1 MEEHTPGAERTP
13 GDGDRSAPRGRASLM
28 GEHTAGALRG
38 LRVIEI
44 AQGWAGPL
52 VGAMFA
58 DFGAEVIKVESV
70 GRLDWWRGVAVGDD
84 ALVFE
89 RSALFN
95 GINRNKLG
103 VTLDLQSADGR
114 SMLLSL
120 VREADVFVEN
130 FTSHTM
136 EKLNLT
142 HRVLSA
148 ENPGLI
154 SISMPAFGSTGPWR
168 DFPALGTTVESMC
181 GVQSLTGYEG
191 GPPRMQGT
199 SWDPVIGL
207 YASFAAMA
215 AIHHRRLTGKGQHI
229 EVSHIEAGTHFVAA
243 PFLEYLLT
251 GRIPRRRGNT
261 SDVFAPHGCYP
272 TQGEDE
278 WITLVA
284 RSDREWCT
292 LVAVL
297 GDDPSLCHPD
307 YATVRGR
314 LARRDALD
322 QAIGALTGQRARDG
336 LFRELQAAGVPAAPV
351 STPPDLLGDEHLMAR
366 QFWTAVE
373 RAHVDTHLYPS
384 RFLTMSRTP
393 PSYDR
398 PAPTLGQDNDMILSK
413 HLGLS
418 PDAIAD
424 LERRGIIGTSPQ
436 PGKR

>member
-1 MEEHTPGAERTP
+1 
-13 GDGDRSAPRGRASLM
+13 M
-28 GEHTAGALRG
+28 GEQGGVALSG

-52 VGAMFA
+52 VGALFA

-70 GRLDWWRGVAVGDD
+70 GRLDWWRGVAVGND

-103 VTLDLQSADGR
+103 ITLDLQSPDGY
-114 SMLLSL
+114 SLLLRL

-130 FTSHTM
+130 FTSHVI
-136 EKLNLT
+136 EKLKLT
-142 HRVLSA
+142 HPVLSS

-154 SISMPAFGSTGPWR
+154 SVSMPAFGSTGPWR
-168 DFPALGTTVESMC
+168 DYPALGTTVESMC

-207 YASFAAMA
+207 YTSFAVMA
-215 AIHHRRLTGKGQHI
+215 ALHYRRLTGRGQHI

-243 PFLEYLLT
+243 PLLEYLLT
-251 GRIPRRRGNT
+251 GRTPGRKGNA
-261 SDVFAPHGCYP
+261 SNIFAPHGCYP
-272 TQGEDE
+272 TRGEDE

-284 RSDREWCT
+284 RTDGEWRG

-297 GDDPSLCHPD
+297 DDDPSLGHPQF
-307 YATVRGR
+307 ATLRGR
-314 LARRDALD
+314 LAERKALD
-322 QAIGALTGQRARDG
+322 EALGALTGQRGRDD
-336 LFRELQAAGVPAAPV
+336 LFRALQVAGVPAAPV
-351 STPPDLLGDEHLMAR
+351 ATPPDLLGDEHLVAR
-366 QFWTAVE
+366 QFWAAVE
-373 RAHVDTHLYPS
+373 RQHVDTHLYPS

-393 PSYDR
+393 PRYEK
-398 PAPTLGQDNDMILSK
+398 PAPTLGQDNELVLSGR
-413 HLGLS
+413 LGLS
-418 PDAIAD
+418 PETMAD
-424 LERRGIIGTSPQ
+424 LERRGIIGTSPV
-436 PGKR
+436 GAKRLAEEGGE

>member
-1 MEEHTPGAERTP
+1 
-13 GDGDRSAPRGRASLM
+13 M
-28 GEHTAGALRG
+28 GEQTMGALSG

-84 ALVFE
+84 PLVYE

-114 SMLLSL
+114 SKLLSL
-120 VREADVFVEN
+120 VREADIFVEN

-136 EKLNLT
+136 EKLDLT
-142 HRVLSA
+142 HRVLSS
-148 ENPGLI
+148 ENPGII
-154 SISMPAFGSTGPWR
+154 SLSMPAFGSTGPWR
-168 DFPALGTTVESMC
+168 DYPAMGTTVESMC

-207 YASFAAMA
+207 YTSFAVMA
-215 AIHHRRLTGKGQHI
+215 ALHRRRLTGRGQHI
-229 EVSHIEAGTHFVAA
+229 EVSHIEAGTHLVAA
-243 PFLEYLLT
+243 PLLEYLLT
-251 GRIPRRRGNT
+251 GRTPSRKGNG
-261 SDVFAPHGCYP
+261 SNVFAPHGCYP
-272 TQGEDE
+272 TKGEDE

-284 RSDREWCT
+284 RSDREWCA

-314 LARRDALD
+314 LAGRDALD
-322 QAIGALTGQRARDG
+322 QAIGALTGQRAGDG

-351 STPPDLLGDEHLMAR
+351 STPPDLLGDEHLLAR
-366 QFWTAVE
+366 QFWTVVE
-373 RAHVDTHLYPS
+373 RQHVDSHLYPS
-384 RFLTMSRTP
+384 RFLTMSSTP
-393 PSYDR
+393 PRYEK
-398 PAPTLGQDNDMILSK
+398 PAPTLGQDNDLILSK
-413 HLGLS
+413 QLGLS
-418 PDAIAD
+418 SEEIAD
-424 LERRGIIGTSPQ
+424 LERRGVIGTSPLA
-436 PGKR
+436 GKR